1 MEKRERER
9 GRGGVRPVE
18 KQLSGTTEVRLRQA
32 TLTLRKLRAC
42 VRARK
47 EGVSLRV
54 E

>member
-1 MEKRERER
+1 MEKRER
-9 GRGGVRPVE
+9 GGGVRPVE

-32 TLTLRKLRAC
+32 TLTLRKLRAR

-47 EGVSLRV
+47 EGVSSRV